1 MTEIT
6 VDAVKS
12 LRDRTG
18 AGMMDCKKALEEA
31 EGDEE
36 RAIDLLRKKGAATAA
51 RRADRETSEGRIA
64 VARDE
69 STGAAAMVEA
79 TSETDFVARN
89 EEFVAFAERAAR
101 RALEAELAEGE
112 VQEGET
118 LFEGPGGEEL
128 RDRLNGL
135 RAKIGENLRLGRL
148 VRYEPAGDAV
158 VESYIHFG
166 DRIGVL
172 VELVGAG
179 GDGDDAREVAR
190 EIAMHVA
197 ATDPIGVSEDDIP
210 EEERERERRLLEE
223 QAAEEGKPE
232 HIVEQIVEGRMRKFY
247 EQQAL
252 LRQGF
257 VKEPETTVEEHL
269 ERAGSGLAVRRFIR
283 FEIGG

>member
-1 MTEIT
+1 
-6 VDAVKS
+6 
-12 LRDRTG
+12 
-18 AGMMDCKKALEEA
+18 MDCKKALEEA